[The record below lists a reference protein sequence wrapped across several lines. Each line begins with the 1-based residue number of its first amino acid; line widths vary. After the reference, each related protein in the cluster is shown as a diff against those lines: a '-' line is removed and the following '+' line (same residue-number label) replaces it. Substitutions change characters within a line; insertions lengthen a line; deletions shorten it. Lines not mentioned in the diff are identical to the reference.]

1 MWRQRQQHNT
11 DEDQPGSNQG
21 GGSNSLSG
29 MVSTLVPVLIIAT
42 LIFAA
47 FLFFRRRLPRV
58 YQPRSY
64 LGSLQTWQR
73 SPKQSAGFLGW
84 RREYTWMQDQFV
96 LGHASI
102 DNYLWL
108 RFFKILCLMCF
119 GGCVVTW
126 PILFPVNA
134 TGGGGQS
141 GLDLLSFSNVT
152 PGPRYYA
159 QALVAWVFLGWTMFL
174 ITRESFY
181 FLHLRQRFLMSPF
194 EASRISNKTV
204 LFVNVA
210 EEARSEE
217 FLRKEFPH
225 VRSVWLVNVPE
236 ELADKVDERDKAAGK
251 LETGETKLLKN
262 HVKRTL
268 KAEKKGQTASTER
281 GRDGQP
287 AAIEVHQKDRP
298 SHRLPVLKI
307 LPLGKKVDTLE
318 WSRDELKRLIPEVSR
333 EQASKRG
340 DFSQLQAACFV
351 EFETVEAAQTVFNEA
366 SKKKKAKLTPAET
379 GVHPDDVVSR
389 GTCCPRSS
397 RC

>member
-1 MWRQRQQHNT
+1 
-11 DEDQPGSNQG
+11 
-21 GGSNSLSG
+21 
-29 MVSTLVPVLIIAT
+29 
-42 LIFAA
+42 
-47 FLFFRRRLPRV
+47 
-58 YQPRSY
+58 
-64 LGSLQTWQR
+64 
-73 SPKQSAGFLGW
+73 
-84 RREYTWMQDQFV
+84 MQDQFV

-108 RFFKILCLMCF
+108 RFFKILCLMCLV
-119 GGCVVTW
+119 GCFITW

-141 GLDLLSFSNVT
+141 GLELLSFSNTV
-152 PGPRYYA
+152 PGVRYYA
-159 QALVAWVFLGWTMFL
+159 QALVAWVFLGWVMFL

-181 FLHLRQRFLMSPF
+181 FVHLRQRFLMSPF

-262 HVKRTL
+262 HVKRTM
-268 KAEKKGQTASTER
+268 KAEKKGQTGSAER
-281 GRDGQP
+281 GRDGQS
-287 AAIEVHQKDRP
+287 AAIEVHEKDRP

-307 LPLGKKVDTLE
+307 LPLGKKVDTLA

-333 EQASKRG
+333 EQENKRG
-340 DFSQLQAACFV
+340 DFSQLQGACFV
-351 EFETVEAAQTVFNEA
+351 EFETVEAAQMVFEEA
-366 SKKKKAKLTPAET
+366 GKKKKAKLTPAET
-379 GVHPDDVVSR
+379 GTHPDDVVSNGSLFVAAR
-389 GTCCPRSS
+389 YDADDDRSGKTLSSHGPRS
-397 RC
+397 RL